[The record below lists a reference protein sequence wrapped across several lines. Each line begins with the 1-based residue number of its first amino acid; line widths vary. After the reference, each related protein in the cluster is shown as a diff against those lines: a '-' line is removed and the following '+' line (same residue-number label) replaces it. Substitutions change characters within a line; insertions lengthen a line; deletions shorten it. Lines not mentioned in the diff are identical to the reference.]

1 MVKNPLANEGDL
13 GSSPGSG
20 RSPRGGNGNPLQHS
34 CLENS
39 MDRRVWWAAVPG
51 ATKSQTRLSDYTHT
65 HTVGI
70 KSALWMTF
78 LALRI
83 LSMTRGYTQAQM
95 SPATVVPGLVFPVFI
110 TRLLAVITRV
120 HPIYLFGTVPEG
132 VL

>member
-65 HTVGI
+65 HSGYKECSLDDLSSPENI
-70 KSALWMTF
+70 KYDKRLHPGTNEPSYCGSWPGFPCFHHQTLGCHNQSPPH
-78 LALRI
+78 
-83 LSMTRGYTQAQM
+83 LSIWNST
-95 SPATVVPGLVFPVFI
+95 
-110 TRLLAVITRV
+110 
-120 HPIYLFGTVPEG
+120 
-132 VL
+132 